1 MYATFIAPCWAPAPT
16 VRLARNGE
24 AMARPHRIRDVQAL
38 LAEIA
43 APPSIVDRERSIDLP
58 VELSR
63 ALDAWTVRQAA

>member
-1 MYATFIAPCWAPAPT
+1 
-16 VRLARNGE
+16 
-24 AMARPHRIRDVQAL
+24 MARPHRIRDVQAL